1 MRISQHIYIQYIYN
15 IGNIFIIYNMY
26 ISYIKYIYILYIHSF
41 IRSEILHIA
50 RATTDLVHMVAPV
63 NLLKKQGSD
72 CPRITS
78 SFYY

>member
-1 MRISQHIYIQYIYN
+1 M
-15 IGNIFIIYNMY
+15 
-26 ISYIKYIYILYIHSF
+26 YILYIHSF
-41 IRSEILHIA
+41 VLSEILHIA

-78 SFYY
+78 SFHY